1 MVLVAHSS
9 SSSPTRF
16 EQNNRT
22 ALGHKNGAAI
32 EHNNGTADRQNN
44 GTDSDTNIDRWIG
57 LCPDISPSI
66 MANR

>member
-9 SSSPTRF
+9 SSSPTHF
-16 EQNNRT
+16 KQNNRI

-32 EHNNGTADRQNN
+32 EHNNGTADRQKNE
-44 GTDSDTNIDRWIG
+44 SDTDIDRWIG